1 VKAALPALALL
12 ALAACAATPEQVA
25 ARCEREAASSTTVGV
40 GGEFALGYASDRGFV
55 NDSSLALSAGVNLGS
70 SPRDPRVAYEDCVR
84 ERTGQGPVR
93 PFGAS

>member
-1 VKAALPALALL
+1 MKQALPALALL
-12 ALAACAATPEQVA
+12 ALSACAATPEQVA
-25 ARCEREAASSTTVGV
+25 ARCEREAASTTVGF

-55 NDSSLALSAGVNLGS
+55 NDSAVALSAGVNLGGG
-70 SPRDPRVAYEDCVR
+70 RDPRLAYEDCVR

>member
-1 VKAALPALALL
+1 MRTALPPLALL
-12 ALAACAATPEQVA
+12 ALAACAATPELVA
-25 ARCEREAASSTTVGV
+25 ARCEREAASTTVGV

-55 NDSSLALSAGVNLGS
+55 NDSALALSAGVNLG

-93 PFGAS
+93 PYGTS